1 MDWRNKQCFEKLKE
15 TLCSNFVLALPD
27 FTKEMILTTNASD
40 KGLGHVLKQEF
51 ETNVIKTLQPLEY
64 YSRSF
69 TNAQKNYSST

>member
-1 MDWRNKQCFEKLKE
+1 
-15 TLCSNFVLALPD
+15 
-27 FTKEMILTTNASD
+27 MILTTNASD